1 MTGGKTEVNNFE
13 EIINCINNQQK
24 NKVVSVYL
32 TGSRLYGFNQ
42 ENSDYDLKVYVLP
55 TIEDIALNRMVS
67 KQINVGINNVDKV
80 DIKDIRYQYS
90 ELTKPNFGSLHLLEL
105 PVYGEMLFSKKSI
118 EAAFKSGKKNLLL
131 SLLGTFRSR
140 QKIEGTKEN
149 AHLYF
154 LLETAKFWWENDPVF
169 HYFQTNKAKELA
181 KSCVEYRNGK
191 SVNRS
196 EWISE
201 SDALFDEVMKN
212 KDNNKE
218 QVDYVRHEFLKVV
231 EKMLKK

>member
-1 MTGGKTEVNNFE
+1 M
-13 EIINCINNQQK
+13 
-24 NKVVSVYL
+24 
-32 TGSRLYGFNQ
+32 
-42 ENSDYDLKVYVLP
+42 
-55 TIEDIALNRMVS
+55 
-67 KQINVGINNVDKV
+67 
-80 DIKDIRYQYS
+80 
-90 ELTKPNFGSLHLLEL
+90 
-105 PVYGEMLFSKKSI
+105 
-118 EAAFKSGKKNLLL
+118 L

-169 HYFQTNKAKELA
+169 HYFQTDKAKELA